1 MVLIDRVQ
9 ILYLSMLTDCICTLF
24 VFINVML
31 VYTMWENKIPV
42 HEYVHQSWHT
52 CFCYGYGHIT
62 IILWDVDWSFRLKRK
77 TKKREMEILQVC
89 RQLSHVLI
97 MKSPEQILSFLF
109 HLELYYFLLVLLS
122 VLNLACGKT
131 FMHKRKACYSSH
143 EESLAVRVLTSLVV
157 QWLYFYGLG
166 FYC

>member
-1 MVLIDRVQ
+1 M
-9 ILYLSMLTDCICTLF
+9 
-24 VFINVML
+24 
-31 VYTMWENKIPV
+31 
-42 HEYVHQSWHT
+42 
-52 CFCYGYGHIT
+52 G
-62 IILWDVDWSFRLKRK
+62 
-77 TKKREMEILQVC
+77 ILQVC

-122 VLNLACGKT
+122 VLNLACGET